1 MNIFMHLFIAFQ
13 PALDPTLQGRAYI
26 RYAYGPHNASSGDGK
41 TSKKFGIQ
49 IQFLC
54 LSAANPN
61 SPNISKML
69 NRAGNHMRT
78 GFPTGFLA
86 FLH

>member
-1 MNIFMHLFIAFQ
+1 MPMGLVML
-13 PALDPTLQGRAYI
+13 PVGMEKLQ
-26 RYAYGPHNASSGDGK
+26 
-41 TSKKFGIQ
+41 KKFGIQ

-69 NRAGNHMRT
+69 NQAVNHMRT